1 MRDAMRDA
9 DATRLH
15 ADGCLPL
22 SERPDWAL
30 CDFAEHM
37 KAEWHDFIVDWLEKR
52 RAEWF
57 GGDGGMHGADR
68 PGARVAELLSRE
80 LRAHWNSMMF
90 PLLVSACGIFVCF
103 ATSFYATHVKP
114 VRKEA
119 DVDAWTFEGAWLEP
133 GEEAPE
139 VPPEMAT
146 VDING
151 CAFA

>member
-22 SERPDWAL
+22 NERPDWAL
-30 CDFAEHM
+30 CDFAERM

-80 LRAHWNSMMF
+80 LRAH
-90 PLLVSACGIFVCF
+90 GIFI
-103 ATSFYATHVKP
+103 SATH
-114 VRKEA
+114 A
-119 DVDAWTFEGAWLEP
+119 SIDDLSLIHISEP
-133 GEEAPE
+133 TRPY
-139 VPPEMAT
+139 
-146 VDING
+146 
-151 CAFA
+151 